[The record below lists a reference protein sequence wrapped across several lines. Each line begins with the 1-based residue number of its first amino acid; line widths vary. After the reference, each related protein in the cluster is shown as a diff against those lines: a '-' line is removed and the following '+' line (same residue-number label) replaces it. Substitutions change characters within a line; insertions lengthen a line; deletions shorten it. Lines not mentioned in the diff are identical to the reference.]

1 MKVVVI
7 TLFPEMLEALKFG
20 IVGKALQKQLIT
32 VSCVNPRDY
41 TEDKNKT
48 VDGAPFGGGP
58 GMVMM
63 AKPLHHAIN
72 AAKAQL
78 PNAKVIYL
86 SPQGKQ
92 FDQALAKKVAL
103 ESDFIMIAGRYD
115 GIDQRIIDECVDEE
129 WSLGDY
135 VISGGEF
142 AALVMIDAIARC
154 IPGVVG
160 DAGSVIDDSFYH
172 GLLKHPQ
179 YTRPHHY
186 NGWDVPGV
194 LLGGN
199 HREIATWR
207 KKHSLGAT
215 WLKRPDLLEPDLKEA
230 ALSKEAQ
237 ILLNEFIA
245 EYKTLSRANEEK
257 KS

>member
-1 MKVVVI
+1 MKFAVI
-7 TLFPEMLEALKFG
+7 TLFPEILAALHVG
-20 IVGKALQKQLIT
+20 IVGKALQRQLLD
-32 VSCVNPRDY
+32 VSALNPRDY
-41 TEDKNKT
+41 TEDKHRT
-48 VDGAPFGGGP
+48 VDDSPFGGGP
-58 GMVMM
+58 GMVIM
-63 AKPLHHAIN
+63 AMPLHQAVL

-78 PNAKVIYL
+78 PNAKVVYL
-86 SPQGKQ
+86 SPQGKR
-92 FDQALAKKVAL
+92 FDQQLAKKAAEAGDL
-103 ESDFIMIAGRYD
+103 IMIAGRYE

-135 VISGGEF
+135 VISGGEL

-160 DAGSVIDDSFYH
+160 DADSVSEDSFYQ

-179 YTRPHHY
+179 YTRPENY
-186 NGWDVPGV
+186 NGWDVPKV

-199 HREIATWR
+199 HRDITRWR

-215 WLKRPDLLEPDLKEA
+215 WLKRPDLLEEA

-237 ILLNEFIA
+237 MLLNEFIV
-245 EYKTLSRANEEK
+245 EHKKLSRANEEET
-257 KS
+257 S

>member
-1 MKVVVI
+1 
-7 TLFPEMLEALKFG
+7 MLEALKFG
-20 IVGKALQKQLIT
+20 IVGKALQKQLVEVLCI
-32 VSCVNPRDY
+32 NPRDY
-41 TEDKNKT
+41 ASDKNKT
-48 VDGAPFGGGP
+48 VDDSPFGGGP

-63 AKPLHHAIN
+63 AKPLHQAIDF
-72 AAKAQL
+72 AKLQL

-86 SPQGKQ
+86 SPQGKR
-92 FDQALAKKVAL
+92 FDQQLAKKAAQTNDL
-103 ESDFIMIAGRYD
+103 IMIAGRYE

-179 YTRPHHY
+179 YTRPESY
-186 NGWDVPGV
+186 NGWDVPKV
-194 LLGGN
+194 LLSGN
-199 HREIATWR
+199 HQKIAQWR
-207 KKHSLGAT
+207 KEQSLAIT
-215 WLKRPDLLEPDLKEA
+215 KLKRPDLLK
-230 ALSKEAQ
+230 K
-237 ILLNEFIA
+237 FI
-245 EYKTLSRANEEK
+245 NEEK
-257 KS
+257 SHE

>member
-1 MKVVVI
+1 
-7 TLFPEMLEALKFG
+7 MLEALKFG
-20 IVGKALQKQLIT
+20 IVGRALQKRLVE
-32 VSCVNPRDY
+32 VSSINPRDY
-41 TEDKNKT
+41 AEDKNRT
-48 VDGAPFGGGP
+48 VDDSPFGGGP

-63 AKPLHHAIN
+63 AKPLHRAIEN
-72 AAKAQL
+72 AKAQL
-78 PNAKVIYL
+78 PSAKVIYL

-92 FDQALAKKVAL
+92 FDQTLAKKAAV
-103 ESDFIMIAGRYD
+103 ESDLIMIAGRYE

-179 YTRPHHY
+179 YTRPESY
-186 NGWDVPGV
+186 NEWDVPKV
-194 LLGGN
+194 LLSGN
-199 HREIATWR
+199 HREISRWR
-207 KKHSLGAT
+207 KEQSLEAT
-215 WLKRPDLLEPDLKEA
+215 RLKRPDLLEK
-230 ALSKEAQ
+230 
-237 ILLNEFIA
+237 FI
-245 EYKTLSRANEEK
+245 NEEK

>member
-1 MKVVVI
+1 MKFVVI
-7 TLFPEMLEALKFG
+7 TLFPAMLEALKFG
-20 IVGKALQKQLIT
+20 IVGKSLQKQLVT
-32 VSCVNPRDY
+32 VTCINPRDY
-41 TEDKNKT
+41 TDDKNRT

-63 AKPLHHAIN
+63 VKPLHQAID
-72 AAKAQL
+72 AAKALL

-92 FDQALAKKVAL
+92 FDQALAKKTAAGCDL
-103 ESDFIMIAGRYD
+103 IMIAGRYE

-142 AALVMIDAIARC
+142 AALVMIDAITRC

-179 YTRPHHY
+179 YTRPESY
-186 NGWDVPGV
+186 NGWDVPKV
-194 LLGGN
+194 LLSGN
-199 HREIATWR
+199 HREISRWR
-207 KKHSLGAT
+207 KEQSLEAT
-215 WLKRPDLLEPDLKEA
+215 RLKRPDVLEK
-230 ALSKEAQ
+230 
-237 ILLNEFIA
+237 FI
-245 EYKTLSRANEEK
+245 NEEK

>member
-1 MKVVVI
+1 LKFAVI
-7 TLFPEMLEALKFG
+7 TLFPEILAALHVG
-20 IVGKALQKQLIT
+20 IVGKALQRQLLD
-32 VSCVNPRDY
+32 VSALNPRDY
-41 TEDKNKT
+41 TEDKHRT
-48 VDGAPFGGGP
+48 VDDSPFGGGP
-58 GMVMM
+58 GMVIM
-63 AKPLHHAIN
+63 AMPLHQAVL

-78 PNAKVIYL
+78 PNAKVVYL
-86 SPQGKQ
+86 SPQGKR
-92 FDQALAKKVAL
+92 FDQQLAKKAAEAGDL
-103 ESDFIMIAGRYD
+103 IMIAGRYE

-135 VISGGEF
+135 VISGGEL

-160 DAGSVIDDSFYH
+160 DADSVSEDSFYQ

-179 YTRPHHY
+179 YTRPENY
-186 NGWDVPGV
+186 NGWDVPKV

-199 HREIATWR
+199 HRDITRWR

-215 WLKRPDLLEPDLKEA
+215 WLKRPDLLEEA

-237 ILLNEFIA
+237 MLLNEFIV
-245 EYKTLSRANEEK
+245 EHKKLSRANEEET
-257 KS
+257 S

>member
-1 MKVVVI
+1 MQDS
-7 TLFPEMLEALKFG
+7 LRFG
-20 IVGKALQKQLIT
+20 IMGRAINKQLLA
-32 VSCVNPRDY
+32 VSCINPRDY
-41 TEDKNKT
+41 TEDKNKS
-48 VDGAPFGGGP
+48 VDDSPFGGGP

-63 AKPLHHAIN
+63 AKPLHQAVL
-72 AAKAQL
+72 AAKAQR

-92 FDQALAKKVAL
+92 FDQALAKKAA
-103 ESDFIMIAGRYD
+103 EDSDLIMIAGRYD

-135 VISGGEF
+135 VISGGEL

-154 IPGVVG
+154 VPGVVG

-179 YTRPHHY
+179 YTRPESY
-186 NGWDVPGV
+186 NGWKIPKV
-194 LLGGN
+194 LLSGN
-199 HREIATWR
+199 HRKIAEWR
-207 KKHSLGAT
+207 KKHSLGTT
-215 WLKRPDLLEPDLKEA
+215 WLKRPDLLEPNVLR
-230 ALSKEAQ
+230 LSEEEK

-245 EYKTLSRANEEK
+245 EYNYHRANEEK

>member
-1 MKVVVI
+1 LNFTIV
-7 TLFPEMLEALKFG
+7 TLFPEMQDSLRFG
-20 IVGKALQKQLIT
+20 IMGRAIQKQLLT
-32 VSCVNPRDY
+32 VSCINPRDY

-48 VDGAPFGGGP
+48 VDDSPFGGGP

-63 AKPLHHAIN
+63 AKPLHQAVL
-72 AAKAQL
+72 AAKAQR

-86 SPQGKQ
+86 SPQGKR
-92 FDQALAKKVAL
+92 FDQALAKKAA
-103 ESDFIMIAGRYD
+103 EDSDLIMIAGRYE

-135 VISGGEF
+135 VISGGEL

-154 IPGVVG
+154 VTGVVG
-160 DAGSVIDDSFYH
+160 DAGSVMDDSFYH

-179 YTRPHHY
+179 YTRPESY
-186 NGWDVPGV
+186 NGWEIPKV
-194 LLGGN
+194 LLSGN
-199 HREIATWR
+199 HREIAEWR
-207 KKHSLGAT
+207 KKHSLGIT
-215 WLKRPDLLEPDLKEA
+215 WLKRPDLLEPNLLR
-230 ALSKEAQ
+230 LSKEEK

-245 EYKTLSRANEEK
+245 EYNYHRANEEK

>member
-1 MKVVVI
+1 MI
-7 TLFPEMLEALKFG
+7 TLFPEMLNALQFG
-20 IVGKALQKQLIT
+20 IVGKALQKHVIE
-32 VSCVNPRDY
+32 VSCINPRDY
-41 TEDKNKT
+41 TEDKNRA
-48 VDGAPFGGGP
+48 VDDSPFGGGP

-63 AKPLHHAIN
+63 VKPLHQAII
-72 AAKAQL
+72 AAKMQL

-92 FDQALAKKVAL
+92 FDQAMAKKAAL
-103 ESDFIMIAGRYD
+103 ESDVIMIAGRYE

-160 DAGSVIDDSFYH
+160 DAGSVMDDSFYH

-179 YTRPHHY
+179 YTRPESY
-186 NGWDVPGV
+186 NGWDVPKV
-194 LLGGN
+194 LLSGN
-199 HREIATWR
+199 HRDITRWR
-207 KKHSLGAT
+207 EKQSLGAT
-215 WLKRPDLLEPDLKEA
+215 WIKRPDLLEKIGV
-230 ALSKEAQ
+230 SKEAQ
-237 ILLNEFIA
+237 DLLKEFI
-245 EYKTLSRANEEK
+245 NEEK

>member
-1 MKVVVI
+1 MKFALI
-7 TLFPEMLEALKFG
+7 TLFPEMLDALKFG
-20 IVGKALQKQLIT
+20 IVGRALQKHLVE
-32 VSCVNPRDY
+32 VSWFNPRDY
-41 TEDKNKT
+41 TDDKNRT
-48 VDGAPFGGGP
+48 VDDSPFGGGP

-63 AKPLHHAIN
+63 AKPLHQAIK
-72 AAKAQL
+72 AAKVQL

-92 FDQALAKKVAL
+92 FDQQLAKKAAVA
-103 ESDFIMIAGRYD
+103 SDLIMIAGRYE

-179 YTRPHHY
+179 YTRPESY
-186 NGWDVPGV
+186 NGWDVPKV
-194 LLGGN
+194 LLSGN
-199 HREIATWR
+199 HRDIARWR
-207 KKHSLGAT
+207 EKQSLGAT
-215 WLKRPDLLEPDLKEA
+215 WTKRPDLLKDG

-237 ILLNEFIA
+237 GLLEEFI
-245 EYKTLSRANEEK
+245 NEEET
-257 KS
+257 S

>member
-1 MKVVVI
+1 MQDS
-7 TLFPEMLEALKFG
+7 LRFG
-20 IVGKALQKQLIT
+20 IMGRAIQKQLLT
-32 VSCVNPRDY
+32 VSCINPRDY

-48 VDGAPFGGGP
+48 VDDSPFGGGP

-63 AKPLHHAIN
+63 AKPLHQAVL
-72 AAKAQL
+72 AAKAQR

-86 SPQGKQ
+86 SPQGKR
-92 FDQALAKKVAL
+92 FDQALAKKAA
-103 ESDFIMIAGRYD
+103 EDSDLIMIAGRYE

-135 VISGGEF
+135 VISGGEL

-154 IPGVVG
+154 VPGVVG
-160 DAGSVIDDSFYH
+160 DAGSVMDDSFYN

-179 YTRPHHY
+179 YTRPESY
-186 NGWDVPGV
+186 NGWEIPKV
-194 LLGGN
+194 LLSGN
-199 HREIATWR
+199 HREIAEWR
-207 KKHSLGAT
+207 KKHSLGTT
-215 WLKRPDLLEPDLKEA
+215 WLKRPDLLEPNLLR
-230 ALSKEAQ
+230 LSKEEK

-245 EYKTLSRANEEK
+245 EYNYHRANEEK